1 MVNDHYDAIIVGAGA
16 AGAATAFQL
25 AGAGRQ
31 VLLVDGTENHPSVSV
46 RGLDE
51 RGLDRLDRW
60 GVLHAVRSTGA
71 PPIDG
76 DGVRMAPRA
85 RVLDQVLRD
94 AAIDAGATVRLG
106 VTVDHVVHDS
116 MGRVVGISG
125 RDHEG
130 RRLAPRAPV
139 TIGADGPDS
148 RLARA
153 VAAATTCSEMASVGV
168 AFGYWAGLDVVPRDE
183 HHAAGG
189 RLGVLPTNHDLTAVF
204 VTAGPARF
212 RGEMRRRPAESFCAL
227 VGELDPELAERL
239 GRAERLG
246 PVRAYLSA
254 PVHVRQ
260 SFGRGWALVG
270 EAGRHTDP
278 TGVHGINDVLADA
291 ELLARTIVEAP
302 TLEPAAALADYQ
314 HQRDHRAELA
324 AA

>member
-16 AGAATAFQL
+16 AGAATALHL
-25 AGAGRQ
+25 AGAGRH
-31 VLLVDGTENHPSVSV
+31 VLLVDGTDHHPSVSV
-46 RGLDE
+46 RGLDG
-51 RGLDRLDRW
+51 RGIDRLDRW

-71 PPIDG
+71 PLLDG
-76 DGVRMAPRA
+76 PGVRLAPRA

-116 MGRVVGISG
+116 MGRVVGIAG

-130 RRLAPRAPV
+130 RHLSHRADV

-148 RLARA
+148 RLAQA
-153 VAAATTCSEMASVGV
+153 VAAATTCTEMAPVGV
-168 AFGYWAGLDVVPRDE
+168 AFGYWAGLDVVPSDDYRTP
-183 HHAAGG
+183 GG

-212 RGEMRRRPAESFCAL
+212 RGEMRRRPAESFGAL
-227 VGELDPELAERL
+227 VGELDPDLAARI

-246 PVRAYLSA
+246 PVRSYLSTPLHA
-254 PVHVRQ
+254 RQ

-278 TGVHGINDVLADA
+278 TGVYGINNVLADA
-291 ELLARTIVEAP
+291 ELLARTIVGAP
-302 TLEPAAALADYQ
+302 SLVPAMALADYQ
-314 HQRDHRAELA
+314 HQRDQRAEYA

>member
-1 MVNDHYDAIIVGAGA
+1 
-16 AGAATAFQL
+16 
-25 AGAGRQ
+25 
-31 VLLVDGTENHPSVSV
+31 
-46 RGLDE
+46 
-51 RGLDRLDRW
+51 
-60 GVLHAVRSTGA
+60 VLHALRSTGA
-71 PPIDG
+71 PLLDG
-76 DGVRMAPRA
+76 PDVRMAPRA

-94 AAIDAGATVRLG
+94 AAVDAGATVRLG
-106 VTVDHVVHDS
+106 VAVDHVVHDS

-153 VAAATTCSEMASVGV
+153 VAAATDCTEMAPVGV
-168 AFGYWAGLDVVPRDE
+168 AFGFWGGLDAGSRSGHLTP
-183 HHAAGG
+183 GG

-212 RGEMRRRPAESFCAL
+212 RGEMRRRPAESFAAL
-227 VGELDPELAERL
+227 VGELDEDLAVRI

-246 PVRAYLSA
+246 PVRAYLGT
-254 PVHVRQ
+254 PVHVRH

-278 TGVHGINDVLADA
+278 TGVHGINTVLADA

-302 TLEPAAALADYQ
+302 SLVPATALADYQ
-314 HQRDHRAELA
+314 RQRDHQPDVA

>member
-1 MVNDHYDAIIVGAGA
+1 
-16 AGAATAFQL
+16 
-25 AGAGRQ
+25 
-31 VLLVDGTENHPSVSV
+31 
-46 RGLDE
+46 
-51 RGLDRLDRW
+51 
-60 GVLHAVRSTGA
+60 
-71 PPIDG
+71 
-76 DGVRMAPRA
+76 
-85 RVLDQVLRD
+85 VLDQVLRD

-116 MGRVVGISG
+116 MGRVVGISA

-153 VAAATTCSEMASVGV
+153 VAAAMDCTEMAAVGV
-168 AFGYWAGLDVVPRDE
+168 AFGFWAGLDAEPRHDRQ
-183 HHAAGG
+183 AAGS
-189 RLGVLPTNHDLTAVF
+189 RLGVLPTNHELTAVF

-212 RGEMRRRPAESFCAL
+212 RGEMRRRPGESFCAL
-227 VGELDPELAERL
+227 VGELDPELADRL

-254 PVHVRQ
+254 PLHVRQ

-270 EAGRHTDP
+270 EAGRHADP

-302 TLEPAAALADYQ
+302 TLAPATALAEYQ
-314 HQRDHRAELA
+314 HQRDHRAEFA

>member
-1 MVNDHYDAIIVGAGA
+1 MVKDHYDAIIVGAGA
-16 AGAATAFQL
+16 AGAATALQL

-31 VLLVDGTENHPSVSV
+31 VLLVDGTDHQSSVSV
-46 RGLDE
+46 RGLDQS
-51 RGLDRLDRW
+51 GLDRLDRW

-71 PPIDG
+71 PLLDG
-76 DGVRMAPRA
+76 PDVRMAPRA
-85 RVLDQVLRD
+85 RVFDQILRD
-94 AAIDAGATVRLG
+94 AAVDAGATVRLG

-125 RDHEG
+125 RDHDG
-130 RRLAPRAPV
+130 QRLSPRAAV

-148 RLARA
+148 RLAQA
-153 VAAATTCSEMASVGV
+153 VAAATACTEMAPVGV
-168 AFGYWAGLDVVPRDE
+168 AFGFWAGLDCVPREE
-183 HHAAGG
+183 HQAPGG

-212 RGEMRRRPAESFCAL
+212 RGEMRRRPADSFGAL
-227 VGELDPELAERL
+227 VGELDPDLALRL

-246 PVRAYLSA
+246 PVRAYLGT

-302 TLEPAAALADYQ
+302 SLVPATALAGYQQRRDQRTEFAAA
-314 HQRDHRAELA
+314 
-324 AA
+324 